1 MEGLFEQVLKIALEA
16 RALKVDR
23 VALDG
28 TKIHANA
35 SKHKAMTYDRMK
47 RNERISVRRSKIC
60 WRRRRMR
67 RRMRCLLSPTP
78 AIHRRAGE

>member
-16 RALKVDR
+16 DALKVDR

-28 TKIHANA
+28 TKINANA

-47 RNERISVRRSKIC
+47 RKERISVRRSKIC
-60 WRRRRMR
+60 WRSRKRRMR
-67 RRMRCLLSPTP
+67 
-78 AIHRRAGE
+78 